1 MNAYVYTM
9 QGNSGKSSLAR
20 TTFKNKAIGVWAR
33 STKALIIEL
42 WAKVSLSAQ
51 GVIPLARCFPP
62 ADALPPLEGC
72 CPQHRGHQQ
81 EHAKSLSP
89 AQSLVI
95 LLKGLMKV
103 GLNRNSRV
111 RTGAKVLLLLLSLRG

>member
-33 STKALIIEL
+33 STKALVCEL
-42 WAKVSLSAQ
+42 WAEVSLSAQ
-51 GVIPLARCFPP
+51 GVIPP

-89 AQSLVI
+89 VQSLVI
-95 LLKGLMKV
+95 LLKGLMKA
-103 GLNRNSRV
+103 GLNQNSRA
-111 RTGAKVLLLLLSLRG
+111 RTGAKTLLLLLSLRG